1 VNVFAGRRGVR
12 ASARLVAIIGM
23 LAVLGGAVAAAC
35 GGGSGSGAT
44 ATPFATVDGIPCQN
58 SEQLV
63 YHVHSHLTLIVENQV
78 VQVPAGVGINDNTCL
93 FWLHT
98 HDSSGV
104 IHVEAPSQ
112 RQFTLGQFFDIWGQP
127 LSASNL
133 LGHETDAT
141 HQIHAYVNQQPYTG
155 NPADI
160 QLGAHA
166 DIVLEYGPPFPEL
179 PPPYVFP
186 PGL

>member
-1 VNVFAGRRGVR
+1 M
-12 ASARLVAIIGM
+12 LGM
-23 LAVLGGAVAAAC
+23 LAGVAGAVAAAC
-35 GGGSGSGAT
+35 SGGSGGGAT
-44 ATPFATVDGIPCQN
+44 ATPLATVDGVPCQN

-63 YHVHSHLTLIVENQV
+63 YHVHAHLTLIVENQV
-78 VQVPAGVGINDNTCL
+78 VQVPAGVGIKDNTCL

-98 HDSSGV
+98 HNSSGI
-104 IHVEAPSQ
+104 IHIEAPSQ
-112 RQFTLGQFFDIWGQP
+112 RPFTLAQFFDIWGQQ

-141 HQIHAYVNQQPYTG
+141 HQLRAYVNQQPYAG

-160 QLGAHA
+160 PLNAHT
-166 DIVLEYGPPFPEL
+166 DIVLEYGPPFPQL
-179 PPPYVFP
+179 PPSYAFP